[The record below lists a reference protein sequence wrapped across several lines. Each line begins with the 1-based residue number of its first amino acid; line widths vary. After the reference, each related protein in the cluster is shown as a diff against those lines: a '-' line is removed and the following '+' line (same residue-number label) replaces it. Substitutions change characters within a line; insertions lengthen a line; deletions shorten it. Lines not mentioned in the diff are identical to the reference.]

1 MKRLVLLPLIFT
13 TACLGGPAFT
23 VGEAPDSGPLLAELA
38 PDVAMAEDGGATGKP
53 DADPPDALAAKGGT
67 RDSADG
73 GLDASTPEASTS
85 EETSTPEAAQP
96 DAEEAFTPEAAQP
109 DAEETSTP
117 EASTP
122 EAAPPD
128 AGCGILYCQAPQ
140 STTDCSGLSASNTLS
155 YSCAGTCA
163 AGDLCTFHFAAY
175 PGCTGTVLCAE

>member
-1 MKRLVLLPLIFT
+1 MKRLILTQLIFT
-13 TACLGGPAFT
+13 TACLGGPAFSI
-23 VGEAPDSGPLLAELA
+23 GEAPDGGPLLAELA
-38 PDVAMAEDGGATGKP
+38 PDVFMAEDGGATDPP
-53 DADPPDALAAKGGT
+53 DVDPPDALAAKDDA
-67 RDSADG
+67 RDLADG

-96 DAEEAFTPEAAQP
+96 DAEEA
-109 DAEETSTP
+109 STP

-155 YSCAGTCA
+155 YSCTGTCA
-163 AGDLCTFHFAAY
+163 AGNLCTFHFAAY